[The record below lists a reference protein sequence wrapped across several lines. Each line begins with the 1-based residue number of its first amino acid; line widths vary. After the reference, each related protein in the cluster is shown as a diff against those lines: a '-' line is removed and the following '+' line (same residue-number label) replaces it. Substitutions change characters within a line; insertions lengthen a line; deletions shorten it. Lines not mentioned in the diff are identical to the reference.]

1 MPTLQK
7 RCKLLFSMGSVC
19 GSVGGAVASD
29 PRGSR
34 FESSQLTKLLYRTL
48 VYCQLYWKDENNDRT
63 FKVLSILPITGFELQ
78 TSGVGSNHSTRRD
91 TTTTHANF
99 FVHPFLFSEL
109 KYFVPYFLNGPTT
122 ASIWF
127 MSMKLNKFTKK
138 LMWKMSLVMS
148 S

>member
-48 VYCQLYWKDENNDRT
+48 VYCQLYCKDENNE
-63 FKVLSILPITGFELQ
+63 KE
-78 TSGVGSNHSTRRD
+78 VG
-91 TTTTHANF
+91 
-99 FVHPFLFSEL
+99 
-109 KYFVPYFLNGPTT
+109 NGPFIIKLLFF
-122 ASIWF
+122 SGPFSSSFSLF
-127 MSMKLNKFTKK
+127 MSFQYSKQC
-138 LMWKMSLVMS
+138 
-148 S
+148 